1 MIDRAACRHPAV
13 WGRLT
18 GSTLAMEISHKAASQ
33 IPHGRGFD
41 YGIGITVGAV
51 GSMEFKNNLRA
62 AEILAV
68 GYGFDHSKE
77 LGVQVPAITLIGK
90 NIEPLRAA
98 FDEFWTWTEE
108 IDADAIDLTI
118 ALRNDGGYN
127 LCIGPEVR
135 ALFKRTFRF
144 DAVAN
149 PLAFQL
155 LWIKPIETTSQ
166 PLRDFCDHVCAGF
179 VRPFL
184 LRAAHYVGPLPVSG
198 PQRPNYIRP
207 ILDQQDL
214 LKFEIRFVDEGSRE
228 DVQWQKTAL
237 GKGKEPSSAVEERK
251 SIPKSVVR
259 SRRRESLKSLYP
271 VTLWR
276 SKSCERLSD
285 VRTQAQKLGLHEWQ
299 IDQAICNLVLSR
311 EVCGGR
317 LHFCEFSEDNWLDN
331 VWEALRNRF
340 EVSSVDHNRFAWLT
354 TDDIVTQAML
364 DAKALLGH
372 YKVMDVKG
380 DMLRT
385 QQLLDENSLLG
396 DSP

>member
-1 MIDRAACRHPAV
+1 MIDRAARGHLAV
-13 WGRLT
+13 GCRLT
-18 GSTLAMEISHKAASQ
+18 GSMLAMENGRKTASQ
-33 IPHGRGFD
+33 IPDGRGFD

-51 GSMEFKNNLRA
+51 GSMEFNNNLRA

-68 GYGFDHSKE
+68 GYGFDHSQE

-90 NIEPLRAA
+90 NEKPLREA

-108 IDADAIDLTI
+108 TDADAIELTI
-118 ALRNDGGYN
+118 ALRKDGGYN
-127 LCIGPEVR
+127 LCIGPEVG
-135 ALFKRTFRF
+135 ALFKRALRF

-149 PLAFQL
+149 PLGFQL
-155 LWIKPIETTSQ
+155 TWIKPIQTTSQ
-166 PLRDFCDHVCAGF
+166 PLRDFRNHVCAGF

-198 PQRPNYIRP
+198 PPRPNYIQP

-214 LKFEIRFVDEGSRE
+214 LKFEIRFLDEGSSE
-228 DVQWQKTAL
+228 DLQWQKMAL
-237 GKGKEPSSAVEERK
+237 GKGKEPSGTVEERK
-251 SIPKSVVR
+251 FIPKSVVR

-276 SKSCERLSD
+276 SKSCERLCD
-285 VRTQAQKLGLHEWQ
+285 VRTEAEKLGLHEWQ

-311 EVCGGR
+311 EVCEGR

-340 EVSSVDHNRFAWLT
+340 EVSGVDHDRFAWLT
-354 TDDIVTQAML
+354 IDDIVRQAML

-372 YKVMDVKG
+372 YGVMDVEG
-380 DMLRT
+380 DMLRI
-385 QQLLDENSLLG
+385 QQLLGENSLIG
-396 DSP
+396 DLP